1 MSALPSAAIQD
12 TIVSMPQ
19 FLALME
25 GFSSIRTIRDIPIH
39 IIFIKLRPDFTQ
51 SDIDLVMRELTL
63 RCQLESVSYIG
74 EELATVSS
82 STSTLNLIFQAI
94 TAMAL
99 LVGFFSLNSSMFTVG

>member
-1 MSALPSAAIQD
+1 
-12 TIVSMPQ
+12 
-19 FLALME
+19 
-25 GFSSIRTIRDIPIH
+25 
-39 IIFIKLRPDFTQ
+39 
-51 SDIDLVMRELTL
+51 MRELTL